1 MTLLLN
7 WDETKQKY
15 TYQKLVTIFL
25 TLNVT
30 LFSLKKLDLRTF
42 VFLYEET
49 GIILFSFSE
58 NAT

>member
-30 LFSLKKLDLRTF
+30 LFSLKKQDLRTF
-42 VFLYEET
+42 AFLDEET

>member
-30 LFSLKKLDLRTF
+30 LFSLKKLDLCTF
-42 VFLYEET
+42 VFLDEET

>member
-42 VFLYEET
+42 VFLDEET
-49 GIILFSFSE
+49 AIILFSFSE

>member
-15 TYQKLVTIFL
+15 TCQKRVTIFL

-42 VFLYEET
+42 VFLDEEA

>member
-30 LFSLKKLDLRTF
+30 LFTLKKLDLRTF

>member
-15 TYQKLVTIFL
+15 TYQKRVAIFL

-42 VFLYEET
+42 VFLDEET